1 MDSKVSQSEVSGVSN
16 ENFRPA
22 VRERVERQ
30 FGARAGAVA
39 VRAEVE
45 ETPWWLW
52 WNLLSLD
59 APTVAVAW
67 ALLFASGGG
76 MRLRLTDAILL
87 ALSVWVIYVADRL
100 LDGSTSKRKRVLQ
113 ARHFFCAR
121 HRLELACLLLLAIAV
136 ILRMAAQQSERLEV
150 IAGMKLAAIVAVY
163 LAAVHASS
171 GWAERIFPKELAVG
185 VLFAAGTT
193 LPVWSVRGGSREF
206 WGSFALFAALC
217 SLNCLAIECWE
228 LNWKDER
235 RHSAVH
241 RLLRW
246 CDSNIK
252 QIAAVVAMISL
263 AAFMAFLADGLI
275 GAEVLAVALGSLS
288 ILVVDERRKKLSV
301 PALRVLADAT
311 LLVAALT
318 ALLFRI

>member
-59 APTVAVAW
+59 APTVAAAW
-67 ALLFASGGG
+67 ALLFASAGG

-87 ALSVWVIYVADRL
+87 ALSVWVI
-100 LDGSTSKRKRVLQ
+100 
-113 ARHFFCAR
+113 
-121 HRLELACLLLLAIAV
+121 
-136 ILRMAAQQSERLEV
+136 
-150 IAGMKLAAIVAVY
+150 
-163 LAAVHASS
+163 S

-206 WGSFALFAALC
+206 WGSFALFAVLC

-228 LNWKDER
+228 FNWKDER

-252 QIAAVVAMISL
+252 QIAAVLAIISL
-263 AAFMAFLADGLI
+263 AFLAVGLI
-275 GAEVLAVALGSLS
+275 GAEVLAVALGSLL
-288 ILVVDERRKKLSV
+288 IWVVDERRKKLSV

>member
-1 MDSKVSQSEVSGVSN
+1 MDSKVSESEVSGASN

-22 VRERVERQ
+22 VPERVE
-30 FGARAGAVA
+30 FGACAGAVA

-59 APTVAVAW
+59 APTVAAAW
-67 ALLFASGGG
+67 ALLFASAGG
-76 MRLRLTDAILL
+76 MRPRLTDAILL

-121 HRLELACLLLLAIAV
+121 HRLELACPLLLAIAV

-150 IAGMKLAAIVAVY
+150 IAGMKLGAIVAVY

-206 WGSFALFAALC
+206 WGSFALFAVLC

-228 LNWKDER
+228 FNWKDER

-252 QIAAVVAMISL
+252 QIAAVLAIISL
-263 AAFMAFLADGLI
+263 AFLAVGLI
-275 GAEVLAVALGSLS
+275 GAEVLAVALGSLL
-288 ILVVDERRKKLSV
+288 IWVVDERRKKLSV

>member
-1 MDSKVSQSEVSGVSN
+1 MDSQVSQSEVSGVSN

-67 ALLFASGGG
+67 ALLFASAGG

-87 ALSVWVIYVADRL
+87 ALSVWIIYVADRL
-100 LDGSTSKRKRVLQ
+100 LDGSTSKRKRFLQ

-121 HRLELACLLLLAIAV
+121 HRLQLACLLLLAIAV
-136 ILRMAAQQSERLEV
+136 ILWMAAQQSERLEV
-150 IAGMKLAAIVAVY
+150 IAGMKLGAIVAVY

-235 RHSAVH
+235 RHNAVH
-241 RLLRW
+241 RLLRC

-252 QIAAVVAMISL
+252 QIAAVLAMISL

-275 GAEVLAVALGSLS
+275 GAEVLAVALGSLL
-288 ILVVDERRKKLSV
+288 IWVVDERKKLSV

-318 ALLFRI
+318 APLFRI